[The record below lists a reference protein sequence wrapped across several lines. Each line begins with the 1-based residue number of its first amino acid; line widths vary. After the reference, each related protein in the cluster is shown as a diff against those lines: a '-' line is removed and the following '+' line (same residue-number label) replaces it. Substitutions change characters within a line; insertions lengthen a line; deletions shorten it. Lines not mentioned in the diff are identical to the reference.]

1 MYFFNIVNGTM
12 IFLDATEER
21 CFLMDTGTE
30 LIFYRNVHSS
40 STNTWINMYSGTK
53 SGVKRGQEL
62 DGKNVPKS
70 ILSFLDSGP
79 DKSNSNEEKSKI
91 SPLLMDSKYWLLNYI
106 HNKLIISGSTV
117 IRPIVSD
124 AGTFTAN
131 HFISNLIEDF
141 DPKQYTTNYEP
152 SKKLSFKYFIVDS
165 FETFL
170 ENVKIK
176 AVDEVCDFLK

>member
-1 MYFFNIVNGTM
+1 M
-12 IFLDATEER
+12 ICLDATEEK
-21 CFLMDTGTE
+21 CFLMDTGSE
-30 LIFYRNVHSS
+30 LIFYHTVPSS
-40 STNTWINMYSGTK
+40 SASANSSTMYSGM
-53 SGVKRGQEL
+53 KRGQEL

-70 ILSFLDSGP
+70 ILSFLDSGT
-79 DKSNSNEEKSKI
+79 DKSNSNEEKLKI
-91 SPLLMDSKYWLLNYI
+91 PPLLMDSKYWLLNYV
-106 HNKLIISGSTV
+106 HNKLTISGSTV

-176 AVDEVCDFLK
+176 AVDDVCDFLRL